1 MTASRNALSVRTQV
15 DFNGKN
21 LIQKHAQNRKVVVM
35 AGSVRLTI
43 LIPVGANG
51 VLGCMAFLLN
61 RAVKAVTVT
70 SRDSSRVSNSVRAA
84 RIQMEFNGNLEIPAP
99 TGRQVV
105 LPMKLKVVGAIDSV
119 VLDHH
124 VHYSVT
130 FNCDFVPLNRIEIKR
145 ESTSYVSFNS
155 LQGERKITNN
165 MPKLG
170 SPSRTSPMVNLWKIN
185 ASLYFFSIY

>member
-1 MTASRNALSVRTQV
+1 MTASRNALSVRTRV

-51 VLGCMAFLLN
+51 VLGCKAFLLN
-61 RAVKAVTVT
+61 RVVKPVTVT
-70 SRDSSRVSNSVRAA
+70 LRDSSRVSNSVRAA

-130 FNCDFVPLNRIEIKR
+130 FNCDFVPLNRIKIKR

-155 LQGERKITNN
+155 LRGERKITNN

-170 SPSRTSPMVNLWKIN
+170 
-185 ASLYFFSIY
+185 